1 MVWVG
6 LVTLYGILKGVREIL
21 KKKALG
27 RNTVMEV
34 LLMYTLLSF
43 LILLPTAPKAG
54 GLRAPEYAA
63 VFAKS
68 FIIFVAWLCSFHAL
82 SCMPVSLYGILDMS
96 RVVFSTLLGIIVIHE
111 KMDLPGLIG
120 FVLVCAGLYALRGLK
135 NREAEEDTT
144 AVVQENATVSE
155 TKHISREESVATA
168 PDIKQASPEEPVTAA
183 EPAATAKP
191 VLTREQRFWNRLT
204 SVTAGVVILA
214 FLSSFL
220 NAVSGTMDKV
230 LMKGMNES
238 QMQFW
243 YMLFLVL
250 LYLAYILLTGTKI
263 RLKGMFTNKYVWMLS
278 VAFIIADRALFIA
291 NRDPASRVTV
301 MTLLKQSGV
310 ICTIIGGRLFFHEK
324 HIKYKLCCA
333 FVVIAGI
340 VIAVIPFGQA

>member
-54 GLRAPEYAA
+54 GLRAPQYGAI
-63 VFAKS
+63 FAKS
-68 FIIFVAWLCSFHAL
+68 FVIFVAWLCSFHAL

-96 RVVFSTLLGIIVIHE
+96 RVVFSTLLGIIVIRE

-135 NREAEEDTT
+135 NREETERTT
-144 AVVQENATVSE
+144 AVVQENATAPE
-155 TKHISREESVATA
+155 TDRISAVNAPETPGETETQTA
-168 PDIKQASPEEPVTAA
+168 PEKPEEP
-183 EPAATAKP
+183 P
-191 VLTREQRFWNRLT
+191 LTREQRFWNRLT

-214 FLSSFL
+214 FMSSFL

-250 LYLAYILLTGTKI
+250 LYLVYILMTGTKI

-310 ICTIIGGRLFFHEK
+310 ICTIIGGRLFFREK

>member
-135 NREAEEDTT
+135 NREAEDDTT
-144 AVVQENATVSE
+144 AVVQKN
-155 TKHISREESVATA
+155 ATA

-183 EPAATAKP
+183 EAKTAEKP

-310 ICTIIGGRLFFHEK
+310 ICTIIGGRLFFREK

>member
-34 LLMYTLLSF
+34 LLMYTFLSF

-135 NREAEEDTT
+135 NREPEDNTT
-144 AVVQENATVSE
+144 AVVQKN
-155 TKHISREESVATA
+155 ATA

-183 EPAATAKP
+183 EAEAAEKP

-250 LYLAYILLTGTKI
+250 LYLAYILLTDTKI

-310 ICTIIGGRLFFHEK
+310 ICTIIGGRLFFREK

>member
-135 NREAEEDTT
+135 NRETEDDTT
-144 AVVQENATVSE
+144 AVVQKN
-155 TKHISREESVATA
+155 ATA

-183 EPAATAKP
+183 EAEAAEKP

-310 ICTIIGGRLFFHEK
+310 ICTIIGGRLFFREK

>member
-135 NREAEEDTT
+135 NREAEDDTT
-144 AVVQENATVSE
+144 AVVQKNATAPE
-155 TKHISREESVATA
+155 TKHV
-168 PDIKQASPEEPVTAA
+168 PPEEPVTAA
-183 EPAATAKP
+183 EAEAAEKP

-310 ICTIIGGRLFFHEK
+310 ICTIIGGRLFFREK

>member
-34 LLMYTLLSF
+34 FLMYTLLSF

-135 NREAEEDTT
+135 NREPEDDTT
-144 AVVQENATVSE
+144 TVVQKN
-155 TKHISREESVATA
+155 ATA

-183 EPAATAKP
+183 EAEAAEKP

-250 LYLAYILLTGTKI
+250 LYLVYILLTGTKI

-310 ICTIIGGRLFFHEK
+310 ICTIIGGRLFFREK

>member
-135 NREAEEDTT
+135 NRETEDDTT
-144 AVVQENATVSE
+144 AVVQKN
-155 TKHISREESVATA
+155 ATA

-183 EPAATAKP
+183 EAEAAEKP

-250 LYLAYILLTGTKI
+250 LYLVYILLTGTKI

-310 ICTIIGGRLFFHEK
+310 ICTIIGGRLFFREK

>member
-43 LILLPTAPKAG
+43 LILLPTAPNAG

-135 NREAEEDTT
+135 NREAEDDTT
-144 AVVQENATVSE
+144 AVVQKN
-155 TKHISREESVATA
+155 ATA

-183 EPAATAKP
+183 EAEAAEKP

-250 LYLAYILLTGTKI
+250 LYLVYILLTGTKI

-310 ICTIIGGRLFFHEK
+310 ICTIIGGRLFFREK

>member
-135 NREAEEDTT
+135 NREAEDDTT
-144 AVVQENATVSE
+144 AVVQKNAT
-155 TKHISREESVATA
+155 T
-168 PDIKQASPEEPVTAA
+168 PDIKEASPEEPVTAA
-183 EPAATAKP
+183 EANAAEKP

-310 ICTIIGGRLFFHEK
+310 ICTIIGGRLFFREK

>member
-120 FVLVCAGLYALRGLK
+120 FVLVCVGLYALRGLK
-135 NREAEEDTT
+135 NREAEDDTT
-144 AVVQENATVSE
+144 AVVQKNATAPE
-155 TKHISREESVATA
+155 TKHV
-168 PDIKQASPEEPVTAA
+168 PPEEPVTAA
-183 EPAATAKP
+183 EAEAAEKP

-310 ICTIIGGRLFFHEK
+310 ICTIIGGRLFFREK

>member
-96 RVVFSTLLGIIVIHE
+96 RVVFSTLLGIIVIRE

-135 NREAEEDTT
+135 NREEAERTT
-144 AVVQENATVSE
+144 TVVQENATAPE
-155 TKHISREESVATA
+155 TDRISAVNA
-168 PDIKQASPEEPVTAA
+168 PETPGETETQTVPEKPEEP
-183 EPAATAKP
+183 P
-191 VLTREQRFWNRLT
+191 LTREQRFWNRLT

-214 FLSSFL
+214 FMSSFL

-250 LYLAYILLTGTKI
+250 LYLVYILITGTKI

-310 ICTIIGGRLFFHEK
+310 ICTIIGGRLFFREK

>member
-135 NREAEEDTT
+135 NREAEDDTT
-144 AVVQENATVSE
+144 AVVRGN
-155 TKHISREESVATA
+155 ATA

-183 EPAATAKP
+183 EAEAAEKP

-310 ICTIIGGRLFFHEK
+310 ICTIIGGRLFFREK